1 MREANG
7 LIMVKTIQLRRRR
20 RPLAEAGAEAAAGAG
35 AEAGAEAEAGAKADA
50 EAGAEA
56 PGVRARDKARGRV
69 GATWRGAAKCSLN
82 YRP

>member
-69 GATWRGAAKCSLN
+69 GTEALPSVRLTIVRRG
-82 YRP
+82 

>member
-1 MREANG
+1 M
-7 LIMVKTIQLRRRR
+7 IMVKTIQLRRRR

-69 GATWRGAAKCSLN
+69 GTWRGAAKCSLN